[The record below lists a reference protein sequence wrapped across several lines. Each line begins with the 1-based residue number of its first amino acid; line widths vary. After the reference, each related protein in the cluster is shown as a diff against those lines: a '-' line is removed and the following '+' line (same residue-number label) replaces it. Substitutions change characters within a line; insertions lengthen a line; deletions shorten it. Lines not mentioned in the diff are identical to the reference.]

1 MIFVGPVSRNKPP
14 KGGDHFKNRLI
25 LEILH
30 SLDFRVSIIDTSNN
44 LGRIKLVLF
53 LVLERFWV
61 VDKLLISA
69 SSASTYRFLE
79 NLSERTR
86 KRTSY
91 FVMGGALAQIIR
103 SNSFKPAIY
112 NSLKNLIVQGET
124 IKNDL
129 YGLGITSEVLNNFKH
144 RAHLVGLNLRNSKEL
159 RLVFV
164 SRITVSKGVLTILE
178 ALCSLSK
185 NKVSCTFFG
194 PCDKDMKQ
202 EISNNP
208 YANHAGYLDFYTD
221 PKESYSTLAEF
232 DAMVFPTKW
241 HGEGFPGV
249 FLDAFMVGLP
259 VICSD
264 WNMNSEVIQDGYN
277 GIVLKENNAEY
288 LADAINKIDTD
299 RVWLNELSKNS
310 MASFD
315 QYNFETAKVRIK
327 EILS

>member
-44 LGRIKLVLF
+44 LGRIKLLLF
-53 LVLERFWV
+53 LVLDRFWV

-69 SSASTYRFLE
+69 SSASTYKFLE
-79 NLSERTR
+79 KLSERTR

-91 FVMGGALAQIIR
+91 FVMGGALPHIIR
-103 SNSFKPAIY
+103 INSFKPAIY
-112 NSLKNLIVQGET
+112 NSLNNLIVQGET

-129 YGLGITSEVLNNFKH
+129 YSLGITSEVLSNFKH

-164 SRITVSKGVLTILE
+164 SRITISKGVLTILK
-178 ALCSLSK
+178 ALSSLSK
-185 NKVSCTFFG
+185 NNVSCTFFG
-194 PCDKDMKQ
+194 PCDKDMEQ
-202 EISNNP
+202 EILNNP
-208 YANHAGYLDFYTD
+208 YVNYAGYLDFYHD
-221 PKESYSTLAEF
+221 PKESYSMLAAF

-264 WNMNSEVIQDGYN
+264 WNMNAEVIKDGYN
-277 GIVLKENNAEY
+277 GIVLKENNAEC
-288 LADAINKIDTD
+288 LAEAINKLDTD
-299 RVWLNELSKNS
+299 RVLLNELSKNS

-315 QYNFETAKVRIK
+315 QYDFETAKGRIE